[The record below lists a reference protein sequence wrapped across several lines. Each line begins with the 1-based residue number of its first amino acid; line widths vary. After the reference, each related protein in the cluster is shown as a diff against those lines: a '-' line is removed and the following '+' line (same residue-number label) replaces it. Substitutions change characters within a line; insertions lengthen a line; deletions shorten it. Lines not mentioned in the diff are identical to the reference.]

1 MRCHDQSDGVGSVK
15 KTKQDN
21 DMTDYIDLVYVE
33 TEIKLSGPISMD
45 VVCAENLT
53 G

>member
-1 MRCHDQSDGVGSVK
+1 MRCHDRSDGVGFVK

-21 DMTDYIDLVYVE
+21 DTDHIDLVYTE

-45 VVCAENLT
+45 VVCEDN
-53 G
+53 